1 MVKKKSI
8 EESYFVTWEHYV
20 TFSFQSPKVLLK
32 HSHAPSFPHCSR
44 LLLCCKGSHV
54 FCKWSLKPK
63 TYTTWP
69 FTGSVLSPA
78 LERPF
83 LSNVHRAG
91 PVRQPRISFSVCL
104 WKRIIKWDLMLEV
117 ENLLLTSVFPS
128 AHRETSPPGKCPTNA
143 RFLPG
148 RIINAVCQVQE

>member
-1 MVKKKSI
+1 M
-8 EESYFVTWEHYV
+8 TWEHYV
-20 TFSFQSPKVLLK
+20 TFSFQSPKVLLQ

-69 FTGSVLSPA
+69 FTGSVLSAA